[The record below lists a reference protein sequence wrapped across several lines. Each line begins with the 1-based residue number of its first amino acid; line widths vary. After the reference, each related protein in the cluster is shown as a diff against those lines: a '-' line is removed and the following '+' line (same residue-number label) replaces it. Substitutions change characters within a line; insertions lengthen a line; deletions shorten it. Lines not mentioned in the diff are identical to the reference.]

1 MMILES
7 HETSRTR
14 SAATEAAIELVE
26 DHAAQ
31 NYSPLPVVAASAEG
45 AWITDVDGRRYL
57 DFLAAYSAVNFG
69 HCHPEITATAHA
81 QLDTVTLVS
90 RAFHSDNLGPFCA
103 ALARLCGGCF
113 AIELCW
119 VRRLA
124 REDRDVASQWNL
136 QMDWVIFPFAL
147 VILLESFSQTVGFN
161 PHNRVLARIECVI

>member
-1 MMILES
+1 LLDIGGRGANGVFLYAVSPKEQL
-7 HETSRTR
+7 
-14 SAATEAAIELVE
+14 SADNRQGEC
-26 DHAAQ
+26 
-31 NYSPLPVVAASAEG
+31 
-45 AWITDVDGRRYL
+45 RYR
-57 DFLAAYSAVNFG
+57 DYIR
-69 HCHPEITATAHA
+69 PT
-81 QLDTVTLVS
+81 
-90 RAFHSDNLGPFCA
+90 

-161 PHNRVLARIECVI
+161 PHNRVLARIECVF